1 MRVGEQT
8 NRHLLLAAIT
18 TVFSGML
25 SLITI
30 IMAWELWVVP
40 LMVIACF
47 SVWLLHIAKIGSSVF
62 YENLCAGL
70 VLLEFFFFG
79 VHATSL
85 FDIPAVAC
93 IIILALFM
101 INKQW
106 IL

>member
-40 LMVIACF
+40 LMVIAGAAVPYF
-47 SVWLLHIAKIGSSVF
+47 DSSYYF
-62 YENLCAGL
+62 L
-70 VLLEFFFFG
+70 
-79 VHATSL
+79 
-85 FDIPAVAC
+85 
-93 IIILALFM
+93 
-101 INKQW
+101 
-106 IL
+106 